1 MKRPDLITIAGAGLV
16 GSLLGVMLG
25 KRGYRVQI
33 FERRADMRGQDVAVG
48 RSINLALAGRAPAE
62 VGGGA
67 AKAEPGAGGEGG
79 KAPLRAP
86 SGALRIG
93 KLTIEERRQRI
104 LRYRQKRHERNFKKR
119 IKYACRKTLA
129 DSRPRIRGRFATN
142 EEWDALKKKKAEEDA
157 KKKAESKK

>member
-1 MKRPDLITIAGAGLV
+1 
-16 GSLLGVMLG
+16 
-25 KRGYRVQI
+25 
-33 FERRADMRGQDVAVG
+33 
-48 RSINLALAGRAPAE
+48 LAGRVPPSAPSSKA
-62 VGGGA
+62 GSHGA
-67 AKAEPGAGGEGG
+67 SGEGTS
-79 KAPLRAP
+79 P
-86 SGALRIG
+86 SGGPVRIG

-157 KKKAESKK
+157 KKKKEADARK

>member
-1 MKRPDLITIAGAGLV
+1 M
-16 GSLLGVMLG
+16 
-25 KRGYRVQI
+25 
-33 FERRADMRGQDVAVG
+33 RRAASMGD
-48 RSINLALAGRAPAE
+48 LALAGRAPPPAA
-62 VGGGA
+62 VGGS
-67 AKAEPGAGGEGG
+67 AKAVPGAGGEGG
-79 KAPLRAP
+79 APLRAP

-157 KKKAESKK
+157 KKKGENKK

>member
-1 MKRPDLITIAGAGLV
+1 MGKPGKFYCHYEAAEVTTPFVIEPGLTFAYVAENFCARYNSKHGAG
-16 GSLLGVMLG
+16 
-25 KRGYRVQI
+25 
-33 FERRADMRGQDVAVG
+33 
-48 RSINLALAGRAPAE
+48 P
-62 VGGGA
+62 
-67 AKAEPGAGGEGG
+67 GGE
-79 KAPLRAP
+79 KEPLRAP

-157 KKKAESKK
+157 KAKAGSKK

>member
-1 MKRPDLITIAGAGLV
+1 M
-16 GSLLGVMLG
+16 
-25 KRGYRVQI
+25 
-33 FERRADMRGQDVAVG
+33 
-48 RSINLALAGRAPAE
+48 
-62 VGGGA
+62 
-67 AKAEPGAGGEGG
+67 PGAGGEGG
-79 KAPLRAP
+79 APLRAP

-157 KKKAESKK
+157 KKKGENKK